1 MYPNKHKQIV
11 TSLMDGR
18 FITIDESYFDIVKEY
33 QDFYA
38 EFFDRSFGF
47 ELKNTQEFYYLIS
60 EETNENTSRD
70 ISIFFS
76 IFCYELDKYGKN
88 FMDELGFSDF
98 HIDEIVDYI
107 KNSSWTD
114 IVKSNKQLNDADSIK
129 RLVGS
134 TMVKRNIAVKHS
146 DNNFSFTKAYKLF
159 IDFARELIKSELN
172 QKQEN

>member
-18 FITIDESYFDIVKEY
+18 FITIDESYFDIVKEN

-38 EFFDRSFGF
+38 EFFDKSFGF

-76 IFCYELDKYGKN
+76 IFCYELDKDGKN

-107 KNSSWTD
+107 INSSWTD

-134 TMVKRNIAVKHS
+134 TMIKRNIAVKHS
-146 DNNFSFTKAYKLF
+146 DDNYSFTKAYKLF
-159 IDFARELIKSELN
+159 IDFARELIKSEPN
-172 QKQEN
+172 YAKA

>member
-1 MYPNKHKQIV
+1 MYPSKHKQIV

-18 FITIDESYFDIVKEY
+18 FITIDESYFDILKEN
-33 QDFYA
+33 QDFYI
-38 EFFDRSFGF
+38 EFFDKSFEF

-60 EETNENTSRD
+60 DETNENTSRD

-76 IFCYELDKYGKN
+76 ILCYELDKGGKN

-98 HIDEIVDYI
+98 HIDEIIDHI

-114 IVKSNKQLNDADSIK
+114 VVKANKQLNDADSIK

-134 TMVKRNIAVKHS
+134 TMVKRNIAIKHS
-146 DNNFSFTKAYKLF
+146 DDKYSFTKAYKLF
-159 IDFARELIKSELN
+159 IDFARELIKTEMN
-172 QKQEN
+172 DTKV

>member
-1 MYPNKHKQIV
+1 
-11 TSLMDGR
+11 MDGR

-38 EFFDRSFGF
+38 EFFDKSFGF

-76 IFCYELDKYGKN
+76 IFCYELDKDGKN

-98 HIDEIVDYI
+98 HIEEIIDYI
-107 KNSSWTD
+107 KNSSWSD
-114 IVKSNKQLNDADSIK
+114 IVKSNKQLYDADSIK

-146 DNNFSFTKAYKLF
+146 DDNYSFTKAYKLF
-159 IDFARELIKSELN
+159 IDFARELIKSEPN
-172 QKQEN
+172 NANA

>member
-1 MYPNKHKQIV
+1 MYPSKHKQIV

-18 FITIDESYFDIVKEY
+18 FITVDESYFDILKEY
-33 QDFYA
+33 HDFYI
-38 EFFDRSFGF
+38 EFFDKSFGF
-47 ELKNTQEFYYLIS
+47 KLKNTQEFYYLIS
-60 EETNENTSRD
+60 EDTNENTSRD

-76 IFCYELDKYGKN
+76 ILCYELDKDGKN

-98 HIDEIVDYI
+98 HIDEIFDYI

-114 IVKSNKQLNDADSIK
+114 VVKANKQLNDIESIK

-146 DNNFSFTKAYKLF
+146 DDKYSFTKAYKLF
-159 IDFARELIKSELN
+159 IDFARELVQKGNTSEN
-172 QKQEN
+172 

>member
-18 FITIDESYFDIVKEY
+18 FITIDESYFDILKEY
-33 QDFYA
+33 QDFYV
-38 EFFDRSFGF
+38 EFFDKSFGF

-60 EETNENTSRD
+60 DETNENTSRD

-76 IFCYELDKYGKN
+76 ILCYELDKDGKN

-98 HIDEIVDYI
+98 HIHEIVEYI
-107 KNSSWTD
+107 KTSTWID
-114 IVKSNKQLNDADSIK
+114 VVKVNKQLNDGESIK

-134 TMVKRNIAVKHS
+134 TMVKRNIAIKHS
-146 DNNFSFTKAYKLF
+146 DDKYSFTKAYKLF
-159 IDFARELIKSELN
+159 IDFARELIKTEMN
-172 QKQEN
+172 EANA

>member
-18 FITIDESYFDIVKEY
+18 FITIDESYFDILKEN
-33 QDFYA
+33 QNFYV
-38 EFFDRSFGF
+38 EFFDKSFGF

-60 EETNENTSRD
+60 DETNENTSRD

-76 IFCYELDKYGKN
+76 ILCYELDKDGKN

-98 HIDEIVDYI
+98 HIDEIVEYI
-107 KNSSWTD
+107 KNSTWID
-114 IVKSNKQLNDADSIK
+114 VVKANKQLNDGESIK

-134 TMVKRNIAVKHS
+134 TMVKRNIAIKHT
-146 DNNFSFTKAYKLF
+146 DDKYSFTKAYKLF
-159 IDFARELIKSELN
+159 IDFARELIKTEMN
-172 QKQEN
+172 EANA

>member
-1 MYPNKHKQIV
+1 MYPNKHKHIV

-18 FITIDESYFDIVKEY
+18 FITIDESYFDIVKEN
-33 QDFYA
+33 QDFYV
-38 EFFDRSFGF
+38 EFFEKSFGF

-76 IFCYELDKYGKN
+76 IFCYELDKDGKN
-88 FMDELGFSDF
+88 FMDQLGFSDF
-98 HIDEIVDYI
+98 HINEIVDYI

-114 IVKSNKQLNDADSIK
+114 IVKANKQLNDADSIK

-134 TMVKRNIAVKHS
+134 TMVKRNIAIKHS
-146 DNNFSFTKAYKLF
+146 DDNYSFTKAYKLF
-159 IDFARELIKSELN
+159 IDFARELVGDK
-172 QKQEN
+172 

>member
-1 MYPNKHKQIV
+1 
-11 TSLMDGR
+11 
-18 FITIDESYFDIVKEY
+18 
-33 QDFYA
+33 
-38 EFFDRSFGF
+38 
-47 ELKNTQEFYYLIS
+47 
-60 EETNENTSRD
+60 
-70 ISIFFS
+70 
-76 IFCYELDKYGKN
+76 
-88 FMDELGFSDF
+88 MDELGFSDF